1 MSIQKKFNL
10 YVSELDQKLSDL
22 LEEEVSKDM
31 VILNNLLDISQSYQD
46 ETGLNF
52 SFTIRYGV
60 NMVPIRFV
68 NGTYEFDRSMKI
80 AFSSMKDLFRQV
92 DRGWVNLNV
101 DLDSKKAKFGP
112 EFQRQ
117 IDRFKN
123 NILKFYPGF
132 NISIVKYSM
141 HINYNRNEEA

>member
-1 MSIQKKFNL
+1 MSIQKKFNI

-22 LEEEVSKDM
+22 LGEEISKDM

-52 SFTIRYGV
+52 SFTFQYGV
-60 NMVPIRFV
+60 SMAPIRFV
-68 NGTYEFDRSMKI
+68 NGTYEFDENVKMT
-80 AFSSMKDLFRQV
+80 FSSMKNIFRQI
-92 DRGWVNLNV
+92 DRGWINIHV

-117 IDRFKN
+117 VDKFKN

-132 NISIVKYSM
+132 NVQVIKYRM
-141 HINYNRNEEA
+141 IINYNRNEES